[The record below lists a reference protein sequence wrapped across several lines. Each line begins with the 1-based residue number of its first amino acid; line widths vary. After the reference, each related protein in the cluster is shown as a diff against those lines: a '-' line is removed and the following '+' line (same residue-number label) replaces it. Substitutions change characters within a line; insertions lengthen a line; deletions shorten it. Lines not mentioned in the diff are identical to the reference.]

1 MSRADSARY
10 HKPVVIADRL
20 ELLRGP
26 VTGTVRLPTH
36 LKWSGSTHYDLAVP
50 GRIVDL
56 YRTVLN
62 EAATPDDLHTW
73 LDQTTLTTLWPRL
86 WLPAAVR
93 QAWEARFPELLA
105 RHDVNAA

>member
-20 ELLRGP
+20 DLLRGP
-26 VTGTVRLPTH
+26 VSGTIRLPAH
-36 LKWSGSTHYDLAVP
+36 LKWSGSAQYDLAVP
-50 GRIVDL
+50 GRIIDL

-73 LDQTTLTTLWPRL
+73 LDQAALTALWPKL
-86 WLPAAVR
+86 WLPAAIR
-93 QAWEARFPELLA
+93 QAWEARFPELRGGHNA
-105 RHDVNAA
+105 NAA